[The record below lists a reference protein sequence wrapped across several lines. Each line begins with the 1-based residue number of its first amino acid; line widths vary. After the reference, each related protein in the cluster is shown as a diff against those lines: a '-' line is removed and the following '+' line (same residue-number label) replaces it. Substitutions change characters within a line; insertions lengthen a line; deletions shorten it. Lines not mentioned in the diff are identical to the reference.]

1 VNILTRWGM
10 SASAATVALAL
21 FAVVAHAQQPTPTA
35 PSAKAVPAAA
45 KTEPKK
51 PERRAASVCRGLDE
65 TACAARAE
73 CTWVAATKTKAGKEV
88 KAHCRI
94 KRKSAGKPPAGEPT
108 KK

>member
-1 VNILTRWGM
+1 M

-21 FAVVAHAQQPTPTA
+21 FAVAAHAQQPTPTA
-35 PSAKAVPAAA
+35 PSAKAPVVPAAA

-51 PERRAASVCRGLDE
+51 PERRAASACRGLDE

-73 CTWVAATKTKAGKEV
+73 CTWVAATKTKAGKDV
-88 KAHCRI
+88 KAHCRV

-108 KK
+108 RK